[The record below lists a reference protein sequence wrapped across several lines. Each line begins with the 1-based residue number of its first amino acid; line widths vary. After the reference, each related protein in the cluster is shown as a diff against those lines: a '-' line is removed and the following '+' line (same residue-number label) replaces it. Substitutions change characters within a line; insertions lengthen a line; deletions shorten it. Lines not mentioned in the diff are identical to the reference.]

1 MKHLAN
7 CQTAVIYAGAIV
19 RNPPGKGGAAYRPVM
34 PRGLGVQG
42 DLSWFCKLAIH
53 DQITLLNDPN
63 QRLSRTL
70 ARRIAASLSEQQ
82 AAQVLCDEESSDGQR
97 YCKLAEPA
105 ARQIRD
111 ARKKL
116 DAWWVSDSLSDR
128 ERRYLIAHRSDDEP
142 PAHAVRVEPAIIR
155 AYLEMKAPNPPPL

>member
-1 MKHLAN
+1 
-7 CQTAVIYAGAIV
+7 
-19 RNPPGKGGAAYRPVM
+19 M

-63 QRLSRTL
+63 QRLSRKL
-70 ARRIAASLSEQQ
+70 ARHISACLGEQ
-82 AAQVLCDEESSDGQR
+82 AALVLCSEESSDGQR
-97 YCKLAEPA
+97 YCKLGVPA
-105 ARQIRD
+105 ARQIRE

-116 DAWWVSDSLSDR
+116 DAWWVSASLSDR
-128 ERRYLIAHRSDDEP
+128 ERSYLIAHRGDDDP

-155 AYLEMKAPNPPPL
+155 AYLEMKASNAPPL